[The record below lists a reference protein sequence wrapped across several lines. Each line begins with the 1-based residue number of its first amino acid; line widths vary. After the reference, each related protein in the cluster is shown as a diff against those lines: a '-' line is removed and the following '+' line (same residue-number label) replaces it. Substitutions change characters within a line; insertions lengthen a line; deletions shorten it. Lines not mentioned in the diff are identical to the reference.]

1 MEIFGIFNRQNQ
13 LLAPVFNDSTVM
25 PGIEPGIQLPS
36 AGLGMAGSNPAMTRG
51 SKVTF
56 FPTRGFRRFRVL
68 ICLIVCTAAVSG
80 AIAGGSF
87 QAAVRAYTAHKYA
100 LASRLFT
107 DLSIAGDARAQTYLG
122 YMYANGIGVPQNFM
136 VAAGWYR
143 CASQRGNPQAQYML
157 GLMYDK
163 GQGVPQDYV
172 VAYSLL
178 NLAVA
183 GAGPE
188 RERWTLIRDAVAS
201 KLSLIER
208 NRAQQLAFEG
218 PPGGPCLPIVT
229 GY

>member
-1 MEIFGIFNRQNQ
+1 MEISRLMRRRSVAVIASAAKQSRRCRHILDCFVAA
-13 LLAPVFNDSTVM
+13 LLAMASQSFRVAYRRQFR
-25 PGIEPGIQLPS
+25 
-36 AGLGMAGSNPAMTRG
+36 AGLI
-51 SKVTF
+51 
-56 FPTRGFRRFRVL
+56 
-68 ICLIVCTAAVSG
+68 ICLAICSTATAAD
-80 AIAGGSF
+80 SF
-87 QAAVRAYTAHKYA
+87 QKAVRAYGAHKYA

-143 CASQRGNPQAQYML
+143 CASQQGIARAQYML

-188 RERWTLIRDAVAS
+188 RERWVLIRDAVAS

-208 NRAQQLAFEG
+208 NRAQQLAFEA

>member
-1 MEIFGIFNRQNQ
+1 M
-13 LLAPVFNDSTVM
+13 
-25 PGIEPGIQLPS
+25 
-36 AGLGMAGSNPAMTRG
+36 GLFTAAKKNLT
-51 SKVTF
+51 
-56 FPTRGFRRFRVL
+56 PTRWAVPGLV
-68 ICLIVCTAAVSG
+68 ICLAICSTAAWAG
-80 AIAGGSF
+80 AF
-87 QAAVRAYTAHKYA
+87 EKAARAYAAHKYA

-107 DLSIAGDARAQTYLG
+107 DLAAAGDANAQTYLG

-143 CASQRGNPQAQYML
+143 CASQQGIARAQYML

-172 VAYSLL
+172 AAYALL

-188 RERWTLIRDAVAS
+188 RARWVLIRDAVAS

-208 NRAQQLAFEG
+208 NRAQQLAFEA